1 MGTVDDRQVHME
13 LVRAD
18 HWPADNGRHE
28 EVRLDVGPRISSMS
42 SAVEGM
48 DFEEEEH
55 AETPKLST
63 RGMTV
68 AFKVRR
74 GAQGHLRNNICHGGA
89 AS

>member
-1 MGTVDDRQVHME
+1 ME
-13 LVRAD
+13 LVRSGHEPTD
-18 HWPADNGRHE
+18 SGRHE

-55 AETPKLST
+55 ADAPKLST

-68 AFKVRR
+68 AFKVRSTWATII
-74 GAQGHLRNNICHGGA
+74 GMISVTNAQEAGCSHA
-89 AS
+89 AWP